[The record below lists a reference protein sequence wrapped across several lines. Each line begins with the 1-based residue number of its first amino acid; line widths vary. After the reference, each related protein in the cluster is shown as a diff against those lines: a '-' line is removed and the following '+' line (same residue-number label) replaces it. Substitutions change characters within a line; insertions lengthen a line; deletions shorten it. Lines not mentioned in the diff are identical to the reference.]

1 MSTRTDHTLSR
12 TDRRPVLRLSPGGLG
27 ATLSLAAPSTGARA
41 MPDASEFARIPL
53 PKRFC
58 NVVRLWHALE
68 VRGLDGIV
76 ACQPHNV
83 FYLTGFYPI
92 AHKADEPR
100 PYAVLLSRH
109 APEHPILVVAD
120 YYLASFLGQPT
131 WVEDIR
137 PFRAVMLPLDLPP
150 KRAAIAQIGR
160 AAGEERV
167 GQYG

>member
-1 MSTRTDHTLSR
+1 
-12 TDRRPVLRLSPGGLG
+12 
-27 ATLSLAAPSTGARA
+27 

-58 NVVRLWHALE
+58 NIERLWHALE

-83 FYLTGFYPI
+83 FYLTGFNPI

-131 WVEDIR
+131 WVADVR
-137 PFRAVMLPLDLPP
+137 PFREVMMPLDLAA
-150 KRAAIAQIGR
+150 KRTDIDRFIPRRTASVAWVR
-160 AAGEERV
+160 SEEDPSELPSLMRTS
-167 GQYG
+167 YA